1 MKKEKED
8 CGRDFKVWVTFIA
21 DAGWW
26 NRVGLR
32 FRSTQN
38 KACRLDATKDIKEK
52 WKLMTDERDFRLQN
66 EKLMKSEE
74 KKYLQNVLTELLS
87 VILRRIF
94 IISRL
99 G

>member
-1 MKKEKED
+1 
-8 CGRDFKVWVTFIA
+8 
-21 DAGWW
+21 
-26 NRVGLR
+26 
-32 FRSTQN
+32 
-38 KACRLDATKDIKEK
+38 
-52 WKLMTDERDFRLQN
+52 MTDERDFRLQN